1 MLFNGTRVF
10 ILGDTGVGEVW
21 HVLMDVELLFLG
33 QNSCFWYVCWIA
45 HSVLLA
51 AQVTAVRY

>member
-1 MLFNGTRVF
+1 MLYNGTRVF

-33 QNSCFWYVCWIA
+33 QNSCFCMCVG
-45 HSVLLA
+45 
-51 AQVTAVRY
+51 